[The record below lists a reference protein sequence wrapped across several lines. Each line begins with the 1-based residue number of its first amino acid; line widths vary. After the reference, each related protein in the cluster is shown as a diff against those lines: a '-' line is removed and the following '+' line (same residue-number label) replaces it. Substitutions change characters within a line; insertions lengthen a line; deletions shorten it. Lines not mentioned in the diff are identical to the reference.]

1 MPNFDKEFFNIG
13 YLDTLSYKQTFIHRI
28 NPGIKLVVT
37 LVFILIVVS
46 FSKYEIQ
53 RLIPYFAF
61 PVFLMSAGE
70 IPAGV
75 ILKKI
80 FVVSPF
86 VLFAGMFNPILDTAV
101 VYTIW
106 GIPVSGGW
114 ISYASIIIKFI
125 ITISSAL
132 LLIATTSF
140 PGICYALD
148 RLRVPK
154 VFVMQLLFIYRYLFV
169 LAEEAMRIV
178 RARNMRAFGK
188 HGRDIRTFINI
199 IGTFLIRSIE
209 RSERIYHAICS
220 RGFDGRINLLR
231 DVRLKSTD
239 IIFALTAVSAFIIL
253 RMYDIAEL
261 IGAAALKY

>member
-1 MPNFDKEFFNIG
+1 MPNFDKEYFNIG
-13 YLDTLSYKQTFIHRI
+13 YLDALSYKQTFIHEI

-46 FSKYEIQ
+46 FSKYEIH
-53 RLIPYFAF
+53 RLMPYFVF
-61 PVFLMSAGE
+61 PVFLISAGE

-86 VLFAGMFNPILDTAV
+86 VLFAGMFNPVLDTTI
-101 VYTIW
+101 VYTVS

-114 ISYASIIIKFI
+114 ISYASIIIKFVL
-125 ITISSAL
+125 TISSAL

-140 PGICYALD
+140 PGICFALD
-148 RLRVPK
+148 KLRVPK
-154 VFVMQLLFIYRYLFV
+154 IFVMQLLFIYRYLFV

-188 HGRDIRTFINI
+188 HGRDIKTYINI

-220 RGFDGRINLLR
+220 RGFDGRIRLLR
-231 DVRLKSTD
+231 DINLKFTD
-239 IIFALTAVSAFIIL
+239 IIFALISVSVFIIL

-261 IGAAALKY
+261 IGDAVLKF